1 MNVACIIS
9 SNCTFSSFKCLSAKE
24 FWDSRLCD
32 LMTHLITLKR
42 LYFSSLFV
50 VLFILLDVLYFVYS
64 KTGNDH
70 FSFTFY
76 TIHNYVIPRLSH
88 LFGSRR
94 TLFCAPPC
102 TKPSCT
108 SNHHSLVFSSSTR
121 LLLCMHNR
129 MNQWFL

>member
-1 MNVACIIS
+1 MHPPRIKKFQRFPESGHTWPMNMACITS
-9 SNCTFSSFKCLSAKE
+9 PNCTFSSFKCLSAKE
-24 FWDSRLCD
+24 FWDSRLRD

-50 VLFILLDVLYFVYS
+50 VLFILLDVLYFVYN

-76 TIHNYVIPRLSH
+76 TIHNCVVPHLSH

-94 TLFCAPPC
+94 TF
-102 TKPSCT
+102 
-108 SNHHSLVFSSSTR
+108 V
-121 LLLCMHNR
+121 LCPT
-129 MNQWFL
+129 LYKATLYS